1 LTLDNLQLS
10 DSGSYFVVATN
21 DLGEATSTT
30 NSFTVNPAP
39 AATNGI
45 IESFAYQQTFA
56 GGPELAPT
64 WTLAPGDLL
73 QGLAASSTGN
83 FTENGNGPVSEL
95 TDGLIGYVGGT
106 VYSFCSCGISPDGSL
121 AVYTLPGSSTGYNI
135 SQIVTY
141 GGWQD
146 SGRDWQNYTVSYAA
160 ASNPTSFTPLTS
172 VVDQASQSD
181 PNHLPNMTRVTI
193 AAAGGGSLANNVVA
207 VRFNFSTPAGQENG
221 WQGYSELALYG
232 HPATPPL
239 VFSTFSVSGGNLVLG
254 GSGGTSGTGY
264 TILSATNL
272 LGPWVTNTTGVFN
285 GSGDF
290 TNAIPI
296 NTSVT
301 GEFFKLDIP

>member
-1 LTLDNLQLS
+1 
-10 DSGSYFVVATN
+10 
-21 DLGEATSTT
+21 
-30 NSFTVNPAP
+30 
-39 AATNGI
+39 
-45 IESFAYQQTFA
+45 
-56 GGPELAPT
+56 
-64 WTLAPGDLL
+64 LL
-73 QGLAASSTGN
+73 EGLAASSTTGN

-106 VYSFCSCGISPDGSL
+106 VYSFCSCGNSPDGSL
-121 AVYTLPGSSTGYNI
+121 AVYTLPASSTGYNI

-146 SGRDWQNYTVSYAA
+146 SGRDWQNYTVSYATA
-160 ASNPTSFTPLTS
+160 ANPTSFTPLTS
-172 VVDQASQSD
+172 VVDQASASD
-181 PNHLPNMTRVTI
+181 PNRLPNMTRVTI

-207 VRFNFSTPAGQENG
+207 VMFNFSTPMGQENG
-221 WQGYSELALYG
+221 WQGYSELTLYG

-254 GSGGTSGTGY
+254 GSGGTSDTGY

-290 TNAIPI
+290 TNAVPI
-296 NTSVT
+296 NTSVA
-301 GEFFKLDIP
+301 GEFFRLDVP